1 MKFQVDQLS
10 LIVRWVSIYG
20 EVKVKETFLGFV
32 SMQSGKAQ
40 VVADT
45 AIKLL
50 SELGF
55 NLEKLRGQVSSESLF
70 TLLQAVTD
78 IA

>member
-1 MKFQVDQLS
+1 M
-10 LIVRWVSIYG
+10 
-20 EVKVKETFLGFV
+20 KETFLGFV

-50 SELGF
+50 SDLGF
-55 NLEKLRGQVSSESLF
+55 TLEKLRGQVSSESLF

>member
-1 MKFQVDQLS
+1 M
-10 LIVRWVSIYG
+10 
-20 EVKVKETFLGFV
+20 KETFLGFV

-55 NLEKLRGQVSSESLF
+55 TLEKLRGQVSSESLF

>member
-1 MKFQVDQLS
+1 
-10 LIVRWVSIYG
+10 
-20 EVKVKETFLGFV
+20 
-32 SMQSGKAQ
+32 MQPGKAQ

-55 NLEKLRGQVSSESLF
+55 TLEKLRGQVSSE
-70 TLLQAVTD
+70 TLLRLIID
-78 IA
+78 PSSFLKDEID

>member
-1 MKFQVDQLS
+1 
-10 LIVRWVSIYG
+10 
-20 EVKVKETFLGFV
+20 
-32 SMQSGKAQ
+32 MQSGKAQ

-55 NLEKLRGQVSSESLF
+55 SLEKLRGQVSSESLF